1 MKSLLLALSLAFV
14 LPTFAQPVTT
24 PSGVKVAKKKEKKQ
38 TAPQKKKAETKK
50 STGKK

>member
-14 LPTFAQPVTT
+14 LPAFAQPVTT

-38 TAPQKKKAETKK
+38 AAPQKKKAENKK
-50 STGKK
+50 STDKK